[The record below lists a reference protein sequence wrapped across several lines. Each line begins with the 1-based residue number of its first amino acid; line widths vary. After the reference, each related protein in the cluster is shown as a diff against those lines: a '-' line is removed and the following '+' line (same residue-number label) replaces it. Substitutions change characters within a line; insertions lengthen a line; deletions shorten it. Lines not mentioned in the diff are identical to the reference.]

1 MSRDDL
7 RVAQPPVLPHS
18 GDFRWDGVDVL
29 PYKEDGTIF
38 KSVTRQ
44 TLFHGID
51 ALPVELRYFE
61 VGADGHSTLERHEHA
76 HLVVINRGSGRVMVG
91 DRVTEVGMNDVVHI
105 PPMTWHQ
112 FRATNGEPLGF
123 LCVVS
128 VERDRPQRPDS
139 DQVAE
144 LSQNAAVGEF
154 IRV

>member
-1 MSRDDL
+1 MAIQVS
-7 RVAQPPVLPHS
+7 QPPFVKTD
-18 GDFRWDGVDVL
+18 GEYRWDGVDLL

-44 TLFHGID
+44 TLFHGIE

-61 VGADGHSTLERHEHA
+61 VGVDGHSTLERHEHA

-91 DRVTEVGMNDVVHI
+91 DKITEVGLNDVIHV

-123 LCVVS
+123 LCVVAT
-128 VERDRPQRPDS
+128 ERDRPQRPDPA
-139 DQVAE
+139 QVAE
-144 LSQNAAVGEF
+144 LSENPSVGQF